1 MSIVLHH
8 GSHIPLSPKR
18 TVSKNFLYFYFFTVV
33 MYSLYSGILS
43 GDIIHLKILNQH
55 VVVVSSMDCITDL
68 FEKRGSIYSDRYQ
81 SVMLGELCVC
91 LRTGLVNLTS

>member
-8 GSHIPLSPKR
+8 GSHILLSPKR
-18 TVSKNFLYFYFFTVV
+18 TVSETFLRFYFFTVV
-33 MYSLYSGILS
+33 IYSLYSGILS

>member
-1 MSIVLHH
+1 
-8 GSHIPLSPKR
+8 
-18 TVSKNFLYFYFFTVV
+18 
-33 MYSLYSGILS
+33 MYSLYSGTLP
-43 GDIIHLKILNQH
+43 GDLIHLKILNQH

-91 LRTGLVNLTS
+91 LRTALVNLTS